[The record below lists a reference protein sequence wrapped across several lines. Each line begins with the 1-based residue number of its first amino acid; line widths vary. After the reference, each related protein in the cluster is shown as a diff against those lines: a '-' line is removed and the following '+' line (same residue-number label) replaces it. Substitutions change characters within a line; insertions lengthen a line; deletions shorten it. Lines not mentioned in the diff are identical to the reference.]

1 MSWTCLDNEQDQML
15 SGYYYKEL
23 INMRTDR
30 RAIGLDTLIV
40 RISGVVTADM
50 DGEIGML
57 HMEKGMYYALND
69 VGTRIWQML
78 EKPET
83 IRGIIDGLRREY
95 AVDADGCREQVLEF
109 LEAMHKKGLIEIAKA
124 G

>member
-1 MSWTCLDNEQDQML
+1 
-15 SGYYYKEL
+15 
-23 INMRTDR
+23 MRTD
-30 RAIGLDTLIV
+30 IKTIDIDTLIV
-40 RISGVVTADM
+40 RISGVVTTDM

-69 VGTRIWQML
+69 VGTRIWQMI
-78 EKPET
+78 EKPEP

-95 AVDADGCREQVLEF
+95 AVDAEHCREQVLEF
-109 LEAMHKKGLIEIAKA
+109 LEAMYKNGLIEITDA